1 VVTTQGNQKKVKINY
16 PTTWKYKLIA
26 KKQEHI
32 EDVVNGTIT
41 EKKYKLSVS
50 NSSKGGKFISMSL
63 EVQVV
68 SEEER
73 LHLFKQF
80 ETHQDIKYVL

>member
-1 VVTTQGNQKKVKINY
+1 VVTTQGNQKKAKINY

-32 EDVVNGTIT
+32 EDVVSGTII
-41 EKKYKLSVS
+41 EKSYKLTAS
-50 NSSKGGKFISMSL
+50 NSSSGGKFISMNL

-73 LHLFKQF
+73 LYFFKQF
-80 ETHQDIKYVL
+80 ETHEDIKYVL